1 VTDLVVQSIDL
12 PRDAIDAFMVACLA
26 RRVRRKLNSARLL
39 DVPGDVETRKV
50 AAALAAYWK
59 CDAAFVP
66 SGQKLADFRL
76 LAIDM
81 DSTLVNVE
89 TLDEVAAYAGK
100 GTEVAA
106 ITEAAMRGEVADY
119 KDSLR
124 RRVAMLAGVDGNLL
138 QRVYDEKLK
147 LNPGAEELLLACKAA
162 GLKILLVTGGFRFY
176 AERLKQRLDL
186 DFTCAN
192 ELEIIGGQLTG
203 QVRGPTRNDG
213 EIVDATGKARALR
226 ETCAAIACLPEQA
239 IAIGDGANDLAMM
252 KLAGMSVAYRAK
264 PIAQRQAVQ
273 ELNYTG
279 LDGVLAWFND
289 I

>member
-1 VTDLVVQSIDL
+1 MTDLVVQSFNL
-12 PRDAIDAFMVACLA
+12 PTDAIDAFRVACLA
-26 RRVRRKLNSARLL
+26 PRVRRKLNSARLL
-39 DVPGDVETRKV
+39 DVPDDAETRNV

-66 SGQKLADFRL
+66 PRQRLADFRL

-81 DSTLVNVE
+81 DSTLVGIE

-100 GTEVAA
+100 GQQVAA
-106 ITEAAMRGEVADY
+106 ITEAAMRGEITDY

-138 QRVYDEKLK
+138 QRVYDQELK
-147 LNPGAEELLLACKAA
+147 LNPGAEGLLLACKAA
-162 GLKILLVTGGFRFY
+162 GLKTLLVTGGIRFY

-192 ELEIIGGQLTG
+192 ELEIIGGRLTG
-203 QVRGPTRNDG
+203 QVRGPTQNDG

-226 ETCAAIACLPEQA
+226 ETCAAIACLPQQA

-264 PIAQRQAVQ
+264 PIAQQQAAQ
-273 ELNYTG
+273 ALNYSG

-289 I
+289 A